1 MNSNEVI
8 SNRANEILGHKRGEK
23 FPVHPNDHVNLG
35 QSSNDTFPTAINVS
49 ICLDLKSKLYPALES
64 LSKSLNKKTKK
75 FKDFGFDTHVGY
87 GTRKH
92 LEAIKKHGYCELH
105 RKNFEPIK
113 SLVQQSPLSKVT
125 PL

>member
-1 MNSNEVI
+1 MDDQFVVDIFQTGSGTSTNMNANEVI

-64 LSKSLNKKTKK
+64 LSK
-75 FKDFGFDTHVGY
+75 
-87 GTRKH
+87 
-92 LEAIKKHGYCELH
+92 
-105 RKNFEPIK
+105 
-113 SLVQQSPLSKVT
+113 
-125 PL
+125 